1 MVRSIAGVDR
11 FSAAGTFVRK
21 NVNREDRKGGSMR
34 MRTMSVL
41 ATVAALGFLLTA
53 ARAEDTPDATLK
65 LSGGSVA
72 VGIGYSW
79 GGGTLTYKGKTYPVE
94 VKGLSVGDVGA
105 TQVEASGSVY
115 HLAKLSDF
123 DGNYTAA
130 GAGVTVAGGASAT
143 AMKNQNGVVIDL
155 VSTTQGLK
163 FTFAAA
169 GVDLKIK
176 K

>member
-1 MVRSIAGVDR
+1 
-11 FSAAGTFVRK
+11 
-21 NVNREDRKGGSMR
+21 MR
-34 MRTMSVL
+34 MRTISVL

-53 ARAEDTPDATLK
+53 ARAEEEKPDATLK
-65 LSGGSVA
+65 LHGGSVA

-79 GGGTLTYKGKTYPVE
+79 GGGTLTYKGKTYEVE

-105 TQVEASGSVY
+105 TQVEASGNVY

-130 GAGVTVAGGASAT
+130 AAGATVAGGASAAT
-143 AMKNQNGVVIDL
+143 MKNQNGVVIN
-155 VSTTQGLK
+155 VVATSQGLK
-163 FTFAAA
+163 FTLAAA
-169 GVDLKIK
+169 GVDMKIK

>member
-1 MVRSIAGVDR
+1 MG
-11 FSAAGTFVRK
+11 
-21 NVNREDRKGGSMR
+21 
-34 MRTMSVL
+34 MRTISVL
-41 ATVAALGFLLTA
+41 GTVTALGFLLTA
-53 ARAEDTPDATLK
+53 ARAEDTPDATIK
-65 LSGGSVA
+65 LHGGSVA

-79 GGGTLTYKGKTYPVE
+79 GGGTLTYKGKTYEVE

-105 TQVEASGSVY
+105 SKVEASGNVY

-130 GAGVTVAGGASAT
+130 AAGVTVAGGASAT
-143 AMKNQNGVVIDL
+143 AMKNQNGVVINL

>member
-1 MVRSIAGVDR
+1 
-11 FSAAGTFVRK
+11 
-21 NVNREDRKGGSMR
+21 MR
-34 MRTMSVL
+34 MRTIGML

-53 ARAEDTPDATLK
+53 ARAEDTPDATIK

-105 TQVEASGSVY
+105 SQVEASGNVY
-115 HLAKLSDF
+115 HLAKLADF

-130 GAGVTVAGGASAT
+130 AAGVTVAGGASAT
-143 AMKNQNGVVIDL
+143 AMKNQNGVVINL

>member
-1 MVRSIAGVDR
+1 M
-11 FSAAGTFVRK
+11 
-21 NVNREDRKGGSMR
+21 NRGGGGEEGGSMR
-34 MRTMSVL
+34 MRAIGMLV
-41 ATVAALGFLLTA
+41 TVAALGFLLTA

-72 VGIGYSW
+72 VGVGYTW

-94 VKGLSVGDVGA
+94 LSGLSIADVGA
-105 TQVEASGSVY
+105 SKIEASGSVY
-115 HLAKLSDF
+115 HLNKLADF

-130 GAGVTVAGGASAT
+130 TAGMTIAGGGSAT
-143 AMKNQNGVVIDL
+143 AMQNQNGVVINI

-163 FTFAAA
+163 FALAAS
-169 GVDLKIK
+169 GVSMKIK